1 MQWFHFQTGWL
12 NLWILTLV
20 LFGTPPL
27 INMVMGDRGKAALKR
42 AIALPPMSTVERVF
56 YMVVVLPQFALY
68 PYTLFV
74 PFTTNAALL
83 CAGLVLSGLG
93 LVLQIVKMW
102 NFITA
107 PPDTLITQGTYRISR
122 NPDYFS
128 ATLMYLGLGLTGG
141 SWLIV
146 AVAIYWFIGYQ
157 WVAALEERFCA
168 ERWPEEFPEY
178 KRNVTRN
185 FLFF

>member
-1 MQWFHFQTGWL
+1 MQWFHFQIGWL

-20 LFGTPPL
+20 LFGTPFL
-27 INMVMGDRGKAALKR
+27 INMIMGSRGKAALKR
-42 AIALPPMSTVERVF
+42 ATALPPMSTVERVF
-56 YMVVVLPQFALY
+56 YMLVVLPQFALY
-68 PYTLFV
+68 PYTIFV
-74 PFTTNAALL
+74 PFTTDVALL
-83 CAGLVLSGLG
+83 GAGLVLSGIG

-102 NFITA
+102 NYITA
-107 PPDTLITQGTYRISR
+107 PPDQLITQGTYRISR

-157 WVAALEERFCA
+157 WMATLEERFCM
-168 ERWPEEFPEY
+168 EKWPEEFSEY
-178 KRNVTRN
+178 KRKVAKN